1 LFEIGNSLREA
12 RLRQKLDLARAEADT
27 KIRAKY
33 LEALEEEDFD
43 QLPGETY
50 VKGFLRTYADYLGLD
65 AQLYVDE
72 FNSRF
77 TTSDEPI
84 VAHRPSRARQR
95 RRESSFVLLALAG
108 IAAVTILVIV
118 AWKFS
123 TGGAESGDASRR
135 AASPHAVARQAGAA
149 TVVFNAIRGN
159 SLLVIKAESPTG
171 RLLYQGTLERGQK
184 EQFARRKLWVQ
195 YGAGRHLE
203 IEVDGKRVKGLPRGA
218 ASLVITARG
227 ARVLPRS

>member
-12 RLRQKLDLARAEADT
+12 RLRQDRDLARAEAET
-27 KIRAKY
+27 KIRARY

-50 VKGFLRTYADYLGLD
+50 IKGFLRTYADYLGLD

-77 TTSDEPI
+77 TTSVEPI
-84 VAHRPSRARQR
+84 VSRRPSRTRQR
-95 RRESSFVLLALAG
+95 RQESSFVLLALAG
-108 IAAVTILVIV
+108 IAAVTVLVIV

-123 TGGAESGDASRR
+123 SGDSESGEANRR
-135 AASPHAVARQAGAA
+135 AASPHAVARPAGAA
-149 TVVFNAIRGN
+149 LVVFNAIRGN
-159 SLLVIKAESPTG
+159 SLLVVKAGSPTG
-171 RLLYQGTLERGQK
+171 RLLYQGTLERGQR

-203 IEVDGKRVKGLPRGA
+203 IEVNGKRVTSLPRGA
-218 ASLVITARG
+218 ASLVITARDV
-227 ARVLPRS
+227 RVLPHA

>member
-12 RLRQKLDLARAEADT
+12 RLRQELDLARAEAET
-27 KIRAKY
+27 KIRARY

-50 VKGFLRTYADYLGLD
+50 IKGFLRTYADYLGLD

-77 TTSDEPI
+77 TTSVEPI
-84 VAHRPSRARQR
+84 VSHRPSRTRQR
-95 RRESSFVLLALAG
+95 RQESSFVLLALAG
-108 IAAVTILVIV
+108 IAAVTVLVIV

-123 TGGAESGDASRR
+123 SGDSESGEAKRR
-135 AASPHAVARQAGAA
+135 AAPPRAIARPAGAA
-149 TVVFNAIRGN
+149 TVVFTAIRGN
-159 SLLVIKAESPTG
+159 SLLVIKAGSPTG
-171 RLLYQGTLERGQK
+171 RLLYQGTLERGQR
-184 EQFARRKLWVQ
+184 EQFVRRKLWVQ

-203 IEVDGKRVKGLPRGA
+203 IEVNGKRVKTLPREA

-227 ARVLPRS
+227 VRVLPRT